1 MLRRKWWNRR
11 LLLNSGAA
19 KDPADY
25 RNEGS
30 IMRIHLGLV
39 NLEKSF
45 MHGKNLTIQ
54 RIAAESD
61 LIHLMNFF

>member
-1 MLRRKWWNRR
+1 
-11 LLLNSGAA
+11 LLHSGAA

-30 IMRIHLGLV
+30 IMRIHLGIV
-39 NLEKSF
+39 NLQKSL
-45 MHGKNLTIQ
+45 MHGKNLTTQ

-61 LIHLMNFF
+61 LIHLKNPF